1 MDTAQ
6 RATVAR
12 HSPFAIRHL
21 PFARFDYILWLFL
34 LVVPALLTGCGSASA
49 PVTVPVTLP
58 APTPTTVPTLA
69 PSPTPQPAGPEVTIW
84 APLFSVLEQNT
95 VTENADLIGEINFFW
110 YELARDG
117 SIKGAVQSQYG
128 MDLARSAGVRIVPSI
143 LNGGFDRA
151 RVAEIIHDPARRA
164 QHIKAILALVMENNF
179 DGIDIDYESLYP
191 EDRDNFSLFIE
202 ELAAALHA
210 EDKLLSMAVHAKTE
224 EPGNWGGPQAQDWV
238 RLGAAV
244 DEFKIMVYDYHNGAS
259 EAGPIA
265 PLAWADDVLT
275 FAATQLPPQKTYL
288 GVPVYGYRWT
298 GSRGESLI
306 WRQVNKLIEQSA
318 PILQRDENGEAW
330 FTLDTGQTV
339 YYHDAE
345 SMRVRLQTLLTAH
358 PDLAGISIWSLG
370 GEDPAIWPTIRQ

>member
-1 MDTAQ
+1 M
-6 RATVAR
+6 
-12 HSPFAIRHL
+12 
-21 PFARFDYILWLFL
+21 
-34 LVVPALLTGCGSASA
+34 VVPPCGAGAVDRVRLCIRPGHGPGHASCPYANHRANPRPKPDASA
-49 PVTVPVTLP
+49 PWTRSHHLGPPL
-58 APTPTTVPTLA
+58 LC
-69 PSPTPQPAGPEVTIW
+69 AGTNHPHRKRR
-84 APLFSVLEQNT
+84 PDRRDQL
-95 VTENADLIGEINFFW
+95 FW

-128 MDLARSAGVRIVPSI
+128 MEMARSAGVRIVPSI

-164 QHIKAILALVMENNF
+164 QHIDAILALVMENDF

-210 EDKLLSMAVHAKTE
+210 EDKLLSMAVHAKTA

-265 PLAWADDVLT
+265 PLAWADAVLT
-275 FAATQLPPQKTYL
+275 FAATQLPPEKTYL

-370 GEDPAIWPTIRQ
+370 GEDPAIWPTIRQEMH